1 MKELNITADQLL
13 NREKK
18 LRRDIK
24 LWRFK
29 GKVKRYAGRLV
40 SKINLRTVMIACILI
55 VLTGVEIKLA
65 YIQRGYFAVGG
76 EYLIIPMAAF
86 INVAYKSRRRK

>member
-13 NREKK
+13 DREKK

-29 GKVKRYAGRLV
+29 GKVKRYTGRLV
-40 SKINLRTVMIACILI
+40 SKINLRTVITACILV

-65 YIQRGYFAVGG
+65 YIQRGYFAIGG

-86 INVAYKSRRRK
+86 IHITYKSSRRK